1 MAVDPKQQ
9 AGAVMVSYRSSR
21 RAFRQL
27 PRGSGFLL
35 GCISA
40 ALVVLTVAGASLMLS
55 GTNKAEGEFGYYRL
69 PKLELSLKAVPHAP
83 APEVLG

>member
-1 MAVDPKQQ
+1 MI
-9 AGAVMVSYRSSR
+9 SSRSSR

-27 PRGSGFLL
+27 PRGSGFFL
-35 GCISA
+35 GGVSA

-55 GTNKAEGEFGYYRL
+55 GSHTSKAEGELGYYRL